1 MAQSI
6 GYFQFDNL
14 VKGRVGFVFLNFGVE
29 THTVYPHIFKMHL
42 ESRKLELPQGDLKTA
57 TMEDILLAMSHYP
70 KDTAV
75 IVLCQ
80 DGKKSAEV
88 AEVLEKAGYH
98 NTYFIKGG
106 WDQIL
111 MERA

>member
-29 THTVYPHIFKMHL
+29 THAVYPHIFKMHL
-42 ESRKLELPQGDLKTA
+42 ESRQLQLPQGDLKTA
-57 TMEDILLAMSHYP
+57 SMEDILLAMNHYP
-70 KDTAV
+70 KEIAV

-80 DGKKSAEV
+80 NGVKSAEV
-88 AEVLEKAGYH
+88 AQALEDAGYM

-106 WDQIL
+106 WDQVL